1 VISSVAENHQKKRI
15 KRENSMSKII
25 VIHSDRA
32 PKAVGPYSQAVKH
45 GGVLYVSGQIG
56 LAPEAG
62 KLVADD
68 VESQARQV
76 MQNLSAVLNEAGAE
90 LADILKVNI
99 FLTDMDNF
107 PRVNEIYAAWL
118 ADHRPARATVT
129 VAALPLGAKVEMDL
143 IARIPE

>member
-1 VISSVAENHQKKRI
+1 MN
-15 KRENSMSKII
+15 KI
-25 VIHSDRA
+25 VVVHSDQA
-32 PKAVGPYSQAVKH
+32 PKAVGPYSQAVAH
-45 GGVLYVSGQIG
+45 AGILYASGQIG
-56 LAPEAG
+56 LVAETG

-76 MQNLSAVLNEAGAE
+76 TQNLSAVLNEAGAE

-99 FLTDMDNF
+99 FLTDMEDF

-118 ADHRPARATVT
+118 GEHRPARATVA

-143 IARIPE
+143 VARIAE